1 MEIANYLSRK
11 SWKGTSTEQNQQA
24 NSFNKDFL
32 IALHIKHIRATIC
45 EHRVANVNTSFNHH
59 KEPII

>member
-1 MEIANYLSRK
+1 MEIATCLSRK

-24 NSFNKDFL
+24 NNFNSFF

-45 EHRVANVNTSFNHH
+45 EHRVANANTSFNHQ
-59 KEPII
+59 EPII